1 MKITRA
7 MLALATSAIAIGHD
21 SSGGWKKA
29 VDGSISTDSEGNPV
43 WVAGDGKEQT
53 IAPGYINRLN
63 TEAATYRTQ
72 AREAQQR
79 LEAFGDLDPV
89 VAKTAVTKL
98 KDVDFDALINKGELE
113 TVKSQMREQSEAAIS
128 EMTQKLTAAQQ
139 RVNDLTLTNAFRSST
154 FLNERVALPGDVV
167 QAMFRDRFK
176 VEDGKPVPTN
186 ERGEPLINKHG
197 NVASV
202 DEAFE
207 VYINARTDKDVWL
220 KAPAVGGSGSQG
232 GGGGRGGG
240 NIIKRADYDA
250 ASDGDKA
257 LIGMKAAKGEVQ
269 IVD

>member
-7 MLALATSAIAIGHD
+7 MLALATSAIAVAYDTGN
-21 SSGGWKKA
+21 GWKKA
-29 VDGSISTDSEGNPV
+29 ADGGIATDSEGNPI
-43 WVAGDGKEQT
+43 WVGGDGKEQT

-63 TEAATYRTQ
+63 SEAATYRTR
-72 AREAQQR
+72 ATDAERK
-79 LEAFGDLDPV
+79 LEAFGDLDPAA
-89 VAKTAVTKL
+89 AKAAVTKL
-98 KDVDFDALINKGELE
+98 KDVDFDALVNKGEVE
-113 TVKSQMREQSEAAIS
+113 SVKTQMREQYETQLA
-128 EMTQKLTAAQQ
+128 ERDQKLTAAQQ
-139 RVNDLTLTNAFRSST
+139 RVNDLTLTTAFGSST
-154 FLNERVALPGDVV
+154 FLSERVALPADVV
-167 QAMFRDRFK
+167 QATFRDRFK
-176 VEDGKPVPTN
+176 VEDGKVVPTN

-207 VYINARTDKDVWL
+207 VYISGRADKDAWL